1 MVIRHA
7 EMADLPAMMDMFA
20 RARAFMASSGNPNQW
35 VDGYPSAA
43 QFAPICYHPPA
54 GIVWH

>member
-35 VDGYPSAA
+35 VDGYPSAEVA
-43 QFAPICYHPPA
+43 MRDRKS
-54 GIVWH
+54 VV